1 MLDSLSTSNETIDLF
16 TDSEKYGFWNL
27 FSRKVG
33 SSLLAGK
40 LGKKWG
46 FICYYILRIV
56 SDSNSCTYLGFINS
70 FYYR

>member
-46 FICYYILRIV
+46 FILKLMCM
-56 SDSNSCTYLGFINS
+56 T
-70 FYYR
+70 